1 MKKQSVAAA
10 CVTALLLL
18 TTACGKAEEPAL
30 PVPQEEQVKAI
41 CQLAVLECEYHNLAK
56 YQDGQKVERFLWMTK
71 GKRFWVEYSAT
82 AVLGI
87 NADQVSMELQGDAV
101 SITLPRARVLNCKV
115 NGDSLSKDSYIVDKD
130 SAPVTAQDEVAAFR
144 DAQDGLQKTVEADNN
159 MMNLAQKRAEELL
172 RNYVNSLA
180 KATGTEYQVEF
191 HYIEEDET
199 ART

>member
-10 CVTALLLL
+10 CMTALLLL
-18 TTACGKAEEPAL
+18 TTACGKVEKPVL
-30 PVPQEEQVKAI
+30 PVPQEGQVKAI

-87 NADQVSMELQGDAV
+87 DADQVSMELQGDVV
-101 SITLPRARVLNCKV
+101 SIMLPRARVLNCKV

-130 SAPVTAQDEVAAFR
+130 SAPVTAEDEVRAFK
-144 DAQDGLQKTVEADNN
+144 DAQDSLQQTVEADGD
-159 MMNLAQKRAEELL
+159 MLDLAQTRVEDLL

-199 ART
+199 A

>member
-18 TTACGKAEEPAL
+18 TTACGKAEAPVL
-30 PVPQEEQVKAI
+30 PVPQEGQMKAI

-56 YQDGQKVERFLWMTK
+56 FEQKDASKFLWMIK
-71 GKRFWVEYSAT
+71 DKRFWVEYSAT

-87 NADQVSMELQGDAV
+87 NADQVSMELQGDVV

-130 SAPVTAQDEVAAFR
+130 SAPVTAQDEVAAFQ

-199 ART
+199 A

>member
-30 PVPQEEQVKAI
+30 PLPQEEQVKAI

-87 NADQVSMELQGDAV
+87 DADQVSMELQGDVV

-130 SAPVTAQDEVAAFR
+130 SAPVTAQDEVAAFQN
-144 DAQDGLQKTVEADNN
+144 AQDGLQKTVEADNN
-159 MMNLAQKRAEELL
+159 MMNLAQERAEELL

-199 ART
+199 A

>member
-30 PVPQEEQVKAI
+30 PLPQEEQVKTI
-41 CQLAVLECEYHNLAK
+41 CQLAVLECEYHNIAK

-87 NADQVSMELQGDAV
+87 DADQVSMELQGDVV

-130 SAPVTAQDEVAAFR
+130 SAPVTAQDEVAAFQ

-199 ART
+199 A

>member
-18 TTACGKAEEPAL
+18 TTACGKAEEPVL
-30 PVPQEEQVKAI
+30 PVPQEGQVKAI

-56 YQDGQKVERFLWMTK
+56 FEQKDASKFLWMTK
-71 GKRFWVEYSAT
+71 DKRFWVEYSAT

-87 NADQVSMELQGDAV
+87 DADQVSMELQGDV
-101 SITLPRARVLNCKV
+101 VNITLPKAQVLDCEV
-115 NGDSLSKDSYIVDKD
+115 NGDSLSPDSYIVDKA
-130 SAPVTAQDEVAAFR
+130 SAPVTAEDEVYAFQE
-144 DAQDGLQKTVEADNN
+144 AQDGLQKTVEADNN

-191 HYIEEDET
+191 HYLEEDEN
-199 ART
+199 A

>member
-30 PVPQEEQVKAI
+30 PLPQEEQVKAI

-87 NADQVSMELQGDAV
+87 NADQVSMELQGDVV

-130 SAPVTAQDEVAAFR
+130 SAPVTAEDEVRAFK
-144 DAQDGLQKTVEADNN
+144 DAQDSLQQMVEADGD
-159 MMNLAQKRAEELL
+159 MLDLAQTRVEELL

-199 ART
+199 A

>member
-30 PVPQEEQVKAI
+30 PLPQEEQVKTI

-87 NADQVSMELQGDAV
+87 DADQVSMELQGDVV

-180 KATGTEYQVEF
+180 KATGTEYQVKF

-199 ART
+199 A

>member
-30 PVPQEEQVKAI
+30 PLPQEEQVKTI

-82 AVLGI
+82 VVLGI
-87 NADQVSMELQGDAV
+87 DADQVNMELQGDVV

-130 SAPVTAQDEVAAFR
+130 SAPVTAQDEVAAFQ

-199 ART
+199 A

>member
-18 TTACGKAEEPAL
+18 TTACGKAEAPVL
-30 PVPQEEQVKAI
+30 PVPQEGQMKAI

-56 YQDGQKVERFLWMTK
+56 FEQKDASKFLWMIK
-71 GKRFWVEYSAT
+71 DKRFWVEYSAT

-87 NADQVSMELQGDAV
+87 NADQVSMELQGDV
-101 SITLPRARVLNCKV
+101 VNITLPRARVLNCKV

-130 SAPVTAQDEVAAFR
+130 SAPVTAEDEVYAFQE
-144 DAQDGLQKTVEADNN
+144 AQDGLQKTVEADNN
-159 MMNLAQKRAEELL
+159 MMNLAQTRVEDLL

-180 KATGTEYQVEF
+180 KATGTEYRVEF

-199 ART
+199 A

>member
-18 TTACGKAEEPAL
+18 TTACGKVEEPAL
-30 PVPQEEQVKAI
+30 PLPQEEQVKAI
-41 CQLAVLECEYHNLAK
+41 CQLAVLECDYHNLAK

-82 AVLGI
+82 TVLGI
-87 NADQVSMELQGDAV
+87 DVNQVSMELQGDVV
-101 SITLPRARVLNCKV
+101 SITLPKAQVLDCKV
-115 NGDSLSKDSYIVDKD
+115 NGDSLSPDSYIVDKA
-130 SAPVTAQDEVAAFR
+130 SAPVTAEDEVYAFQE
-144 DAQDGLQKTVEADNN
+144 AQDGLQKTVEADNN

-199 ART
+199 A

>member
-18 TTACGKAEEPAL
+18 TTACGKAKEPAL
-30 PVPQEEQVKAI
+30 PLPQEEQVKTI

-87 NADQVSMELQGDAV
+87 DADQVSMKLQGDVV

-130 SAPVTAQDEVAAFR
+130 SAPVTAQDEVRAFK
-144 DAQDGLQKTVEADNN
+144 DAQDGLQKTVEADSN

-199 ART
+199 A

>member
-18 TTACGKAEEPAL
+18 TTACGKAEAPVL
-30 PVPQEEQVKAI
+30 PVPQEGQVKAI
-41 CQLAVLECEYHNLAK
+41 CQLAVLECDYHNLAK
-56 YQDGQKVERFLWMTK
+56 FEQKDASKFLWMTK
-71 GKRFWVEYSAT
+71 DKRFWVEYSAT

-87 NADQVSMELQGDAV
+87 DADQVSMELQGDV
-101 SITLPRARVLNCKV
+101 VKVTLPKAEVLKSKV
-115 NGDSLSKDSYIVDKD
+115 NGDSLSPDSYIVDKE
-130 SAPVTAQDEVAAFR
+130 SAPVTAEDEVRAFK
-144 DAQDGLQKTVEADNN
+144 DAQDSLQQTVEADGD
-159 MMNLAQKRAEELL
+159 MLNLAQTRVEDLL

-199 ART
+199 A

>member
-18 TTACGKAEEPAL
+18 TTACGKTEEPAL
-30 PVPQEEQVKAI
+30 PLPQKEQVKTI

-87 NADQVSMELQGDAV
+87 DADQVSMELQGDVV

-130 SAPVTAQDEVAAFR
+130 SAPVTAQDEVAAFQ

-199 ART
+199 A

>member
-18 TTACGKAEEPAL
+18 TTACGKAEAPVL
-30 PVPQEEQVKAI
+30 PVPQKGQLKAI

-87 NADQVSMELQGDAV
+87 DADQVSMELQGDVV

-130 SAPVTAQDEVAAFR
+130 SAPVTAQDEVAAFQ

-159 MMNLAQKRAEELL
+159 MMNLAQKRAEELM

-199 ART
+199 A

>member
-1 MKKQSVAAA
+1 MKKHSLAAA
-10 CVTALLLL
+10 CMTALLLL

-30 PVPQEEQVKAI
+30 PLPQEEQVKTI

-87 NADQVSMELQGDAV
+87 DADQVSMKLQGDVV

-130 SAPVTAQDEVAAFR
+130 SAPVTAQDEVRAFK
-144 DAQDGLQKTVEADNN
+144 DAQDSLQKTVEADSN

-191 HYIEEDET
+191 HYIEGNET
-199 ART
+199 A

>member
-30 PVPQEEQVKAI
+30 PLPQEGQMKAI

-56 YQDGQKVERFLWMTK
+56 FEQKDASKFLWMTK
-71 GKRFWVEYSAT
+71 DKRFWVEYSAT
-82 AVLGI
+82 TVLGI
-87 NADQVSMELQGDAV
+87 DVNQVSMELQGDV
-101 SITLPRARVLNCKV
+101 VKVTLPKAQVLDCKV
-115 NGDSLSKDSYIVDKD
+115 NGDSLSKDSYIVDKA
-130 SAPVTAQDEVAAFR
+130 SAPVTAEDEVYAFQE
-144 DAQDGLQKTVEADNN
+144 AQASLRQDVEADQN
-159 MMNLAQKRAEELL
+159 MLNLAQTRAEELL

-199 ART
+199 A

>member
-18 TTACGKAEEPAL
+18 TTACGKVEEPAL
-30 PVPQEEQVKAI
+30 PLPQEEQVKTI

-56 YQDGQKVERFLWMTK
+56 FEQKDASKFLWMTK
-71 GKRFWVEYSAT
+71 DKRFWVEYSAT
-82 AVLGI
+82 TVLGI
-87 NADQVSMELQGDAV
+87 DVNQVSMELQGDV
-101 SITLPRARVLNCKV
+101 VNITLPKAQVLDCKV
-115 NGDSLSKDSYIVDKD
+115 NGDSLSPDSYIVDKA
-130 SAPVTAQDEVAAFR
+130 SAPVTAEDEVYAFQE
-144 DAQDGLQKTVEADNN
+144 AQDGLQKTVEADGD
-159 MMNLAQKRAEELL
+159 MLNLAQTRAEELL

-199 ART
+199 A

>member
-18 TTACGKAEEPAL
+18 TTACGKTEEPAL
-30 PVPQEEQVKAI
+30 PLPQEEQVKTI

-82 AVLGI
+82 VVLGI
-87 NADQVSMELQGDAV
+87 DADQVSMERQGDVV

-130 SAPVTAQDEVAAFR
+130 SAPVTAQDEVAAFQ

-172 RNYVNSLA
+172 RNDVNSLA

-199 ART
+199 A

>member
-30 PVPQEEQVKAI
+30 PLPQEEQVKTI

-87 NADQVSMELQGDAV
+87 DADQVSMELQGDVV

-130 SAPVTAQDEVAAFR
+130 SAPVTAQDEVAAFQ

-180 KATGTEYQVEF
+180 KATGTEYRVEF

-199 ART
+199 A

>member
-18 TTACGKAEEPAL
+18 TTACGKAEEPVL
-30 PVPQEEQVKAI
+30 PVPQEGQVKTI
-41 CQLAVLECEYHNLAK
+41 CQLAVLECDYHNLAK
-56 YQDGQKVERFLWMTK
+56 FEQKDASKFLWMTK
-71 GKRFWVEYSAT
+71 DKRFWVEYSAT

-87 NADQVSMELQGDAV
+87 NADQVSMELQGDVV

-115 NGDSLSKDSYIVDKD
+115 NGDSLSKDSYIVDKA
-130 SAPVTAQDEVAAFR
+130 SAPVTAEDEVYAFQE
-144 DAQDGLQKTVEADNN
+144 AQDGLQKTVEADGD
-159 MMNLAQKRAEELL
+159 MLDLAQTRVEDLL

-199 ART
+199 A

>member
-10 CVTALLLL
+10 CMTALLLL

-30 PVPQEEQVKAI
+30 PLPQEEQVKAI
-41 CQLAVLECEYHNLAK
+41 CQLAVLECDYHNLAK
-56 YQDGQKVERFLWMTK
+56 FEQKDASKFLWMTK
-71 GKRFWVEYSAT
+71 DKRFWVEYSAT
-82 AVLGI
+82 TVLGI
-87 NADQVSMELQGDAV
+87 DVNQVSMELQGDV
-101 SITLPRARVLNCKV
+101 VNITLPKAQVLDCKV
-115 NGDSLSKDSYIVDKD
+115 NGDSLSKDSYIVDKA
-130 SAPVTAQDEVAAFR
+130 SAPVTAEDEVYAFQE
-144 DAQDGLQKTVEADNN
+144 AQDGLQKTVEADNN

-199 ART
+199 A

>member
-18 TTACGKAEEPAL
+18 TTACGKTEEPAL
-30 PVPQEEQVKAI
+30 PLPQEEQVKTI

-87 NADQVSMELQGDAV
+87 DADQVSMELQGDVV

-130 SAPVTAQDEVAAFR
+130 SAPVTAQDEVAAFQ

-199 ART
+199 A

>member
-30 PVPQEEQVKAI
+30 PLPQEEQVKTI

-56 YQDGQKVERFLWMTK
+56 FEQKDASKFLWMTK
-71 GKRFWVEYSAT
+71 DKRFWVEYSAT

-87 NADQVSMELQGDAV
+87 NADQVSMELQGDV
-101 SITLPRARVLNCKV
+101 VNITLPKAQVLNCKV
-115 NGDSLSKDSYIVDKD
+115 NGDSLSKDSYIVDKA
-130 SAPVTAQDEVAAFR
+130 SAPVTAEDEVYAFQE
-144 DAQDGLQKTVEADNN
+144 AQDKLQQTVEADGD
-159 MMNLAQKRAEELL
+159 MLNLAQTRVEDLL

-180 KATGTEYQVEF
+180 KATGMEYQVEF

-199 ART
+199 A

>member
-1 MKKQSVAAA
+1 MKKQSAAAA

-30 PVPQEEQVKAI
+30 PLPQEEQVKTI

-56 YQDGQKVERFLWMTK
+56 FEQKDASKFLWMIK
-71 GKRFWVEYSAT
+71 DKRFWVEYSAT

-87 NADQVSMELQGDAV
+87 NVDQVSMELQGDV
-101 SITLPRARVLNCKV
+101 VNITLPKARVLNCKV

-130 SAPVTAQDEVAAFR
+130 SAPVTAQDEVAAFQE
-144 DAQDGLQKTVEADNN
+144 AQDGLQKTVEADNN

-199 ART
+199 A

>member
-18 TTACGKAEEPAL
+18 TTACGKAEAPVL
-30 PVPQEEQVKAI
+30 PVPQEEQMKAI
-41 CQLAVLECEYHNLAK
+41 CQLAVLECDYHNLAK
-56 YQDGQKVERFLWMTK
+56 FEQKDASKFLWMTK
-71 GKRFWVEYSAT
+71 DKRFWVEYSAT

-87 NADQVSMELQGDAV
+87 DADQVSMELQGDVV
-101 SITLPRARVLNCKV
+101 SITLPRAQVLDCKV
-115 NGDSLSKDSYIVDKD
+115 NGDSLSPDSYIVDKD
-130 SAPVTAQDEVAAFR
+130 SAPVTAEDEVRAFKE
-144 DAQDGLQKTVEADNN
+144 AQNNLQQTVEADNN

-199 ART
+199 A

>member
-30 PVPQEEQVKAI
+30 PLTQEEQVKTI

-87 NADQVSMELQGDAV
+87 DADQVSMERQGDVV

-130 SAPVTAQDEVAAFR
+130 SAPVTAQDEVAAFQ

-199 ART
+199 A

>member
-30 PVPQEEQVKAI
+30 PLPQEEQVKTI

-56 YQDGQKVERFLWMTK
+56 FEQKDASKFLWMTK
-71 GKRFWVEYSAT
+71 DKRFWVEYSAT
-82 AVLGI
+82 TVLGI
-87 NADQVSMELQGDAV
+87 DVNQVSMELQGDV
-101 SITLPRARVLNCKV
+101 VNITLPKAQVLDCKV
-115 NGDSLSKDSYIVDKD
+115 NGDSLSPDSYIVDKA
-130 SAPVTAQDEVAAFR
+130 SAPVTAEDEVYAFQE
-144 DAQDGLQKTVEADNN
+144 AQASLRQDVEADQN
-159 MMNLAQKRAEELL
+159 MLNLAQTRVEDLL

-199 ART
+199 A

>member
-30 PVPQEEQVKAI
+30 PLPQEEQVKTI

-56 YQDGQKVERFLWMTK
+56 FEQKDASKVLWMIK
-71 GKRFWVEYSAT
+71 DKRFWVEYSAT

-87 NADQVSMELQGDAV
+87 NADQVSMELQGDV
-101 SITLPRARVLNCKV
+101 VNITLPKAQVLHCKV
-115 NGDSLSKDSYIVDKD
+115 NGDSLSKDSYIVDKA
-130 SAPVTAQDEVAAFR
+130 SAPVTAQDEVYAFQE
-144 DAQDGLQKTVEADNN
+144 AQDGLQKTVEADNN

-199 ART
+199 A